1 MRSASTPPHPAK
13 YNFLLFPPTKD
24 RYMLKLSRLAALLVA
39 GAIVSA
45 PALAADKGKAF
56 ATVNGQPISQT
67 VYNAFIAE
75 QKAQWA
81 PDSPEL
87 QGAIKEELV
96 RRDILAQEAKK
107 KGMDKNPNIQG
118 QIELAKQAVLI
129 RAYLSDY
136 VKANPI
142 SEAQL
147 KAEYDVIKNNLGTT
161 EYKSRHV
168 LVEKEEDAKA
178 IIAKLD
184 KGEKFSELAKQSKD
198 PGSKDKGGDLGW
210 SSPAAYVKPFGEA
223 LTKLKKG
230 EYTKTPVHSDFGYHV
245 IQLDDSRPANPP
257 PFDQVKPQLQ
267 QRAGQQQIETLVKEL
282 RGKAK
287 VD

>member
-1 MRSASTPPHPAK
+1 
-13 YNFLLFPPTKD
+13 
-24 RYMLKLSRLAALLVA
+24 MLKLSRLAGLLVA
-39 GAIVSA
+39 GAIISA
-45 PALAADKGKAF
+45 PALAAEKGKAF

-67 VYNAFIAE
+67 VYNAFVAE
-75 QKAQWA
+75 QKAQGA

-87 QGAIKEELV
+87 QNAVKEELV
-96 RRDILAQEAKK
+96 RREILAQEAKK

-147 KAEYDVIKNNLGTT
+147 KAEYDVIKNNLGST

-168 LVEKEEDAKA
+168 LVEKEEEAKA

-198 PGSKDKGGDLGW
+198 PGSKEKGGELGW

-230 EYTKTPVHSDFGYHV
+230 EYTKTPVQSDFGYHV

-257 PFDQVKPQLQ
+257 PFDQVKPQMQ
-267 QRAGQQQIETLVKEL
+267 QRASQQQIETLVKEL
-282 RGKAK
+282 RSKAK

>member
-1 MRSASTPPHPAK
+1 M
-13 YNFLLFPPTKD
+13 F
-24 RYMLKLSRLAALLVA
+24 KLSRLAALLVA

-45 PALAADKGKAF
+45 PALAADKAKAF
-56 ATVNGQPISQT
+56 ATVNGQPISQS

-75 QKAQWA
+75 QQAQGA

-87 QGAIKEELV
+87 QGAVKEELV
-96 RRDILAQEAKK
+96 RREILAQEAKK
-107 KGMDKNPNIQG
+107 KGLDKSANIQG

-136 VKANPI
+136 VKAHPI

-147 KAEYDVIKNNLGTT
+147 KAEYELIKNNLGST
-161 EYKSRHV
+161 EYKARHV

-184 KGEKFSELAKQSKD
+184 KGEKFSELAKASKD
-198 PGSKDKGGDLGW
+198 PGSKDKGGELGW
-210 SSPAAYVKPFGEA
+210 SSPNSYVKPFGEA
-223 LTKLKKG
+223 LAKLKKN
-230 EYTKTPVHSDFGYHV
+230 EYTKTPVKSDFGYHV
-245 IQLDDSRPANPP
+245 IMLEDSRPANPP
-257 PFDQVKPQLQ
+257 PFEQVKQQMQ
-267 QRAGQQQIETLVKEL
+267 QRAAQQQVEQLVKEL

-287 VD
+287 VN

>member
-1 MRSASTPPHPAK
+1 
-13 YNFLLFPPTKD
+13 
-24 RYMLKLSRLAALLVA
+24 
-39 GAIVSA
+39 
-45 PALAADKGKAF
+45 
-56 ATVNGQPISQT
+56 VNGQPISQT
-67 VYNAFIAE
+67 VYNAFVAE
-75 QKAQWA
+75 QKAQGA

-87 QGAIKEELV
+87 QNAVKEELV
-96 RRDILAQEAKK
+96 RREILAQEAKK

-147 KAEYDVIKNNLGTT
+147 KAEYDVIKNNLGST

-168 LVEKEEDAKA
+168 LVEKEEEAKA

-198 PGSKDKGGDLGW
+198 PGSKDKGGELGW

-230 EYTKTPVHSDFGYHV
+230 EYTKTPVQSDFGYHV

-257 PFDQVKPQLQ
+257 PFDQVKPQMQ
-267 QRAGQQQIETLVKEL
+267 QRASQQQIETLVKEL
-282 RGKAK
+282 RSKAK

>member
-1 MRSASTPPHPAK
+1 MH
-13 YNFLLFPPTKD
+13 
-24 RYMLKLSRLAALLVA
+24 KLSRLAALLVA

-45 PALAADKGKAF
+45 PAFAAEKGKAF

-67 VYNAFIAE
+67 VYNAFVAE
-75 QKAQWA
+75 QKAQGA

-87 QGAIKEELV
+87 QAAVKEELV
-96 RRDILAQEAKK
+96 RREILAQEAKK
-107 KGMDKNPNIQG
+107 KGLDKNPNIQG

-129 RAYLSDY
+129 RAFLSEH

-147 KAEYDVIKNNLGTT
+147 KAEYDVIKNNLGST
-161 EYKSRHV
+161 EYKARHI

-198 PGSKDKGGDLGW
+198 PGSKDKGGELGW

-230 EYTKTPVHSDFGYHV
+230 EYTKAPVQSDFGYHV
-245 IQLDDSRPANPP
+245 IQLDDSRPSNPP

-267 QRAGQQQIETLVKEL
+267 QRASQQQIETLVKEL

>member
-1 MRSASTPPHPAK
+1 
-13 YNFLLFPPTKD
+13 
-24 RYMLKLSRLAALLVA
+24 MLKLSRLAGLLVA
-39 GAIVSA
+39 GAIISA
-45 PALAADKGKAF
+45 PALAAEKGKAF

-67 VYNAFIAE
+67 VYNAFVAE
-75 QKAQWA
+75 QKAQGA

-87 QGAIKEELV
+87 QNAVKEELV
-96 RRDILAQEAKK
+96 RREILAQEAKK
-107 KGMDKNPNIQG
+107 KGLDKNPNIQG

-129 RAYLSDY
+129 RAYLSEY

-147 KAEYDVIKNNLGTT
+147 KAEYDVIKNNLGST

-184 KGEKFSELAKQSKD
+184 KGEKIEDLAKQSKD

-210 SSPAAYVKPFGEA
+210 ANPAGFVKPFAEA
-223 LTKLKKG
+223 LSKLEKG
-230 EYTKTPVHSDFGYHV
+230 KYTAAPVKTDFGYHV

-257 PFDQVKPQLQ
+257 PFDQVKPQMQ
-267 QRAGQQQIETLVKEL
+267 QRASQQQIETLVKEL
-282 RGKAK
+282 RSKAK

>member
-1 MRSASTPPHPAK
+1 
-13 YNFLLFPPTKD
+13 
-24 RYMLKLSRLAALLVA
+24 MLKLSRLAGLLVA
-39 GAIVSA
+39 GAIISA
-45 PALAADKGKAF
+45 PALAAEKGKAF

-67 VYNAFIAE
+67 VYNAFVAE
-75 QKAQWA
+75 QKAQGA

-87 QGAIKEELV
+87 QNAVKEELV
-96 RRDILAQEAKK
+96 RREILAQEAKK

-147 KAEYDVIKNNLGTT
+147 KAEYDVIKNNLGST

-168 LVEKEEDAKA
+168 LVEKEEEAKA

-198 PGSKDKGGDLGW
+198 PGSKDKGGRPPT
-210 SSPAAYVKPFGEA
+210 SSRSAKP
-223 LTKLKKG
+223 
-230 EYTKTPVHSDFGYHV
+230 
-245 IQLDDSRPANPP
+245 
-257 PFDQVKPQLQ
+257 
-267 QRAGQQQIETLVKEL
+267 
-282 RGKAK
+282 
-287 VD
+287 

>member
-1 MRSASTPPHPAK
+1 
-13 YNFLLFPPTKD
+13 
-24 RYMLKLSRLAALLVA
+24 MLKLSRLAGLLVA
-39 GAIVSA
+39 GAIISA
-45 PALAADKGKAF
+45 PALAAEKGKAF

-67 VYNAFIAE
+67 VYNAFVAE
-75 QKAQWA
+75 QKAQGA

-87 QGAIKEELV
+87 QNAVKEELV
-96 RRDILAQEAKK
+96 RREILAQEAKK

-147 KAEYDVIKNNLGTT
+147 KAEYDVIKNNLGST

-168 LVEKEEDAKA
+168 LVEKEEEAKA

-198 PGSKDKGGDLGW
+198 PGSKDKGGELGW

-230 EYTKTPVHSDFGYHV
+230 EYTKPPVQSDFGYHV

-257 PFDQVKPQLQ
+257 PFDQVKPQMQ
-267 QRAGQQQIETLVKEL
+267 QRASQQQIETLVKEL
-282 RGKAK
+282 RSKAK